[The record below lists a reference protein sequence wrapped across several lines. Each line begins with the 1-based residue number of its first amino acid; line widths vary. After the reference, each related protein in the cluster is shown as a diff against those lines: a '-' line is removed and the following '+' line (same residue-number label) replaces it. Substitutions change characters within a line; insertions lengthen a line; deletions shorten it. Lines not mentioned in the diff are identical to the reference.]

1 MITITTCPNRG
12 TVPAADAIPE
22 GSSPA
27 AAASQAAAAIRTGTL
42 GVLLDMRASCAV
54 ASSQPRENK
63 ITLTMHTE
71 RRATPAQAPHTIPR
85 GQLRNTRP
93 APPHRTPALPT

>member
-71 RRATPAQAPHTIPR
+71 RRETSALAPQVSR
-85 GQLRNTRP
+85 GWHLRQHRRRP
-93 APPHRTPALPT
+93 PPVRLTF